1 MSRRLQ
7 TRDYTSPG
15 LYFVT
20 ICANF
25 KRSVFARVVAK
36 SVQLTALGQIARE
49 SWVTIPS
56 HFQCVNLHAFVVMP
70 NHVHGI
76 IEIGATGL
84 AQHAAPLQGKVRTA
98 APLAASL
105 STIVRSFKAEV
116 TRRSRL
122 ELNWEGEIWQR
133 SYFDRVIR
141 DGREFSNAS
150 RYIAE
155 NPLKWEWD
163 RENLKTKAMA
173 DKSRL
178 AQHAVSLQRNR
189 PSK

>member
-1 MSRRLQ
+1 
-7 TRDYTSPG
+7 
-15 LYFVT
+15 
-20 ICANF
+20 
-25 KRSVFARVVAK
+25 
-36 SVQLTALGQIARE
+36 
-49 SWVTIPS
+49 
-56 HFQCVNLHAFVVMP
+56 MP

-76 IEIGATGL
+76 IEISATGL

-189 PSK
+189 PSE

>member
-1 MSRRLQ
+1 
-7 TRDYTSPG
+7 
-15 LYFVT
+15 V
-20 ICANF
+20 
-25 KRSVFARVVAK
+25 
-36 SVQLTALGQIARE
+36 
-49 SWVTIPS
+49 
-56 HFQCVNLHAFVVMP
+56 
-70 NHVHGI
+70 
-76 IEIGATGL
+76 

-189 PSK
+189 PSE